1 MYYSFGFIETL
12 DWGLNAT
19 ESIAEQW
26 DAVWQQVFG
35 LADEAVT
42 GQLLYNVL
50 AQIGHL
56 FAVGCLV
63 VLAVQF
69 FNQLNEGRWDI
80 LSHFLWALVVAALLA
95 NNGRLLVE
103 FSTQLRDYIF
113 LVNQQVLEYT
123 LAGSSL
129 QENFQQLQ
137 QAVGNSVIAAN
148 YFQHCEFL
156 VGEAQKQCLEEVAA
170 QLEVALQQQQAAGN
184 NSLPLDWL
192 LGVVQDLLAAANQG
206 PNQLGRE
213 LGNLFLPVWESAVF
227 SVLNGF
233 MVAYQHIL
241 ELSLLLTA
249 LMGPLAVGGSLLPG
263 GPKALSAWLTGFF
276 AVGFA
281 KLAFNITAG
290 LAATA
295 ASANTMP
302 DQLPLYAIFGLLAPL
317 ISSGLALGGG
327 LAVWNSLSG
336 GLEAGIGL
344 IGKSLDL
351 FL

>member
-12 DWGLNAT
+12 EWGINAT
-19 ESIAEQW
+19 ESIAAQW
-26 DAVWQQVFG
+26 DVVWEQVFG
-35 LADEAVT
+35 LADGAVT

-63 VLAVQF
+63 VLAIQF
-69 FNQLNEGRWDI
+69 FNQLNEGRWEV
-80 LSHFLWALVVAALLA
+80 LTQFVWALVVAALLA

-113 LVNQQVLEYT
+113 LVNQQVLDYA

-129 QENFQQLQ
+129 QENFRQFQQSVSNQ
-137 QAVGNSVIAAN
+137 VIAAN

-156 VGEAQKQCLEEVAA
+156 VGEAQKQCLAEVAA
-170 QLEVALQQQQAAGN
+170 GLEVALQQQQAAGN
-184 NSLPLDWL
+184 HSLALDWL
-192 LGVVQDLLAAANQG
+192 LGVVQDLLAAATDS
-206 PNQLGRE
+206 PAQLGRE
-213 LGNLFLPVWESAVF
+213 LGSLFLPAWESAVF

-241 ELSLLLTA
+241 ELSLVLTA

-327 LAVWNSLSG
+327 LAIWNSLTGAAESTVG
-336 GLEAGIGL
+336 FL
-344 IGKSLDL
+344 GKSLDL